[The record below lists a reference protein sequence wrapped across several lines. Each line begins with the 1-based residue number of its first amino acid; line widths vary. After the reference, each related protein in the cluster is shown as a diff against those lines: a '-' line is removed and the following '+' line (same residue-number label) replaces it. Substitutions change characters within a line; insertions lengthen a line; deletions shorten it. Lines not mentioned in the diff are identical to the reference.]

1 MLGQVF
7 QRDLVSDL
15 YGGYTVY
22 SGKASAAGC
31 ISFLCDLHA
40 LREATPTMW
49 RWVAA
54 VPPFYDVAQTFR
66 HEATLSQEAR
76 EAQYVVLVEQAHALG
91 VQYAQAAGHPYK
103 ALAKWILR
111 HEDEVFQVCVGRR
124 VEGGQ
129 QPGRT
134 EHPPVVVVRKV
145 SGGTQSRDESK
156 TWLVLARLLETWQAP
171 GLNPFEECLKLLRQ
185 TPLSQV

>member
-7 QRDLVSDL
+7 QRDLVSDF

-31 ISFLCDLHA
+31 ISCA
-40 LREATPTMW
+40 ICMPCPRPMPTMW

-66 HEATLSQEAR
+66 PETTLSQEAR
-76 EAQYVVLVEQAHALG
+76 EAQYVVLVEQVHALG
-91 VQYAQAAGHPYK
+91 LQYAQAAGHPYK

-111 HEDEVFQVCVGRR
+111 HEDELFQVCVGRR

-134 EHPPVVVVRKV
+134 EHPP
-145 SGGTQSRDESK
+145 GGGRAEVQRRHTELRREQD
-156 TWLVLARLLETWQAP
+156 LAGA
-171 GLNPFEECLKLLRQ
+171 GPF
-185 TPLSQV
+185 V